1 MRTINHPLY
10 TQSKT
15 LTNVPQVVPSQSLPN
30 FGPVE
35 GFYIALDVAIVGGT
49 ASQASN
55 AIDSVLQSVKIKDA
69 FGKVALDATAAGD
82 LPTVLDMIS
91 PRGVRVSP
99 PVINTAAVTGDGTA
113 SWHAFIPY
121 TIGAGDM
128 PAVLDLTFAP
138 SSSLQ
143 NAGLASAGTVT
154 VTVDVRIAF
163 ATDGDRPTLRT
174 DIGSPPHKSGSNPLG
189 PYLPGGMMLV
199 GLAFQ
204 LAGGDG
210 DFNYLTST
218 HKGVLLDNQATLA
231 QFQEI
236 DTEIMQSGHLSGEFI
251 TRYPAFQVD
260 STSTMELNL
269 LSDTAIRLFSMST
282 MPQARGAN

>member
-15 LTNVPQVVPSQSLPN
+15 LTTVPQIIPSQSLPN

-35 GFYIALDVAIVGGT
+35 GFYIALDVTIAGGT
-49 ASQASN
+49 FSKASN
-55 AIDSVLQSVKIKDA
+55 PIDCVIQDFKIKDA
-69 FGKVALDATAAGD
+69 FGKVCVDAVSTGD
-82 LPTVLDMIS
+82 LPTILDMIS
-91 PRGVRVSP
+91 PRGVRVTP
-99 PVINTAAVTGDGTA
+99 PAITTDGSGAGSA

-121 TIGAGDM
+121 TIAAGDM
-128 PAVLDLTFAP
+128 PAVIDLTIAP
-138 SSSLQ
+138 ASSLQ
-143 NAGLASAGTVT
+143 NANLTSAGTVT
-154 VTVDVRIAF
+154 VTLDVRIAY

-174 DIGSPPHKSGSNPLG
+174 DIGSPPHKSGSNPIG
-189 PYLPGGMMLV
+189 PYLPGGMSLV
-199 GLAFQ
+199 GLAFT

-218 HKGVLLDNQATLA
+218 HRGVLLDNQASLA

-236 DTEIMQSGHLSGEFI
+236 DAELMQSGHLSGEFI
-251 TRYPAFQVD
+251 TRYPMFVVD

-269 LSDTAIRLFSMST
+269 SSDTAIRLFSMAVV
-282 MPQARGAN
+282 PQARGAS

>member
-15 LTNVPQVVPSQSLPN
+15 LTNVPQVIPSQSLPN

-35 GFYIALDVAIVGGT
+35 GFYIALDVTIAGGT
-49 ASQASN
+49 HSEPSN
-55 AIDSVLQSVKIKDA
+55 AIDSVLQSLKIKDA

-82 LPTVLDMIS
+82 LPTILDMIS
-91 PRGVRVSP
+91 PRGVRVTPGAITTDGSG
-99 PVINTAAVTGDGTA
+99 NGTA
-113 SWHAFIPY
+113 SWHAFLPY

-128 PAVLDLTFAP
+128 PAVFDLTFAP

-143 NAGLASAGTVT
+143 NASLTSAGTVT
-154 VTVDVRIAF
+154 VTLDVRVAY

-174 DIGSPPHKSGSNPLG
+174 DIGSPPHKSGNNPLG

-199 GLAFQ
+199 GLALQ

-210 DFNYLTST
+210 DFNYLTTT
-218 HKGVLLDNQATLA
+218 HRGVLLDNQATIA

-236 DTEIMQSGHLSGEFI
+236 DAEIMQSGHLSGEII

-260 STSTMELNL
+260 STSTMEMNL

-282 MPQARGAN
+282 MPQARGAS